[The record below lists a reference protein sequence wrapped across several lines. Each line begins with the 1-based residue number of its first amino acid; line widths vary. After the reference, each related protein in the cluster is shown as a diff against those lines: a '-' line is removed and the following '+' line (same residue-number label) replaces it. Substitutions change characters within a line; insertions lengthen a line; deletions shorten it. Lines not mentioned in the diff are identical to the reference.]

1 MSFHLFRCKACGSW
15 VIVSF
20 FSSTSRSILF
30 YFAFFVLLFSCYYL
44 FLFPSKFFWSSF
56 LSFLESICLKNPSS
70 YFLISSH
77 PVYVSWSVFLRLLSE
92 LVLFSVFSKCG
103 VRYSVLLRFSFY
115 FSKEAHFC
123 ALLNHIKFSKL
134 FKF

>member
-1 MSFHLFRCKACGSW
+1 VGVELLCRFFPPHHVPFFSILHFLFNFFPATT
-15 VIVSF
+15 SF
-20 FSSTSRSILF
+20 FFR
-30 YFAFFVLLFSCYYL
+30 
-44 FLFPSKFFWSSF
+44 SKFFWSSF

-77 PVYVSWSVFLRLLSE
+77 PVYVSSSVFLRLLSE

-123 ALLNHIKFSKL
+123 ALLNHIKFIKL
-134 FKF
+134 FKS